1 MIWIIVIILVC
12 MFVVWD
18 IKNIK
23 PAKPAK
29 SIPTFEELEKNWHSK
44 HGAWKDY
51 GATTSIMGHVF
62 VANNVGGYEYKGL
75 VFATNSFTGQNCYWI
90 HPGISI
96 TQDDFL
102 ARLDRL

>member
-1 MIWIIVIILVC
+1 MIWIIVIVLFC
-12 MFVVWD
+12 MIAWYNED
-18 IKNIK
+18 KK
-23 PAKPAK
+23 PTKVY
-29 SIPTFEELEKNWHSK
+29 PTPQELEKNWHDK